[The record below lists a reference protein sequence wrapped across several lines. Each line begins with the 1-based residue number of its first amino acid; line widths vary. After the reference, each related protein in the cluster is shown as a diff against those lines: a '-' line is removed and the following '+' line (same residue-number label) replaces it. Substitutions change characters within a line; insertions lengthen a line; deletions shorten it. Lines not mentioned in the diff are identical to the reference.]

1 MSVFHRELHRSNQT
15 SKLNW
20 LRAAVLGAN
29 DGIVSIAGLVIGVA
43 GASASSSA
51 IATAGLAGI
60 AAGALSMAVGEYVS
74 VSSSR
79 DTELSLLAKERT
91 ELRDSPEAELLEL
104 AGIYEKKGL
113 SKETATTVAKELTEH
128 DPFAAHVE
136 AELGIDPANLA
147 DPWHAGLASAASFLA
162 GAIIPLIAILL
173 PPDSVRIPVAFVAV
187 LIALGI
193 TGVLSARAGDAPV
206 VRATM
211 RVVLGGA
218 LAMAITYAVGAL
230 FDASGV

>member
-1 MSVFHRELHRSNQT
+1 MSVFHRELHRANQS

-29 DGIVSIAGLVIGVA
+29 DGIVSVAGLVVGVA
-43 GASASSSA
+43 SADGSSST
-51 IATAGLAGI
+51 IATAGMAGI

-79 DTELSLLAKERT
+79 DTELSLLNKERT
-91 ELRDSPEAELLEL
+91 ELSESPEAELAEL

-113 SKETATTVAKELTEH
+113 SKETARTVARELTEH

-136 AELGIDPANLA
+136 AELGIDPDNLA
-147 DPWHAGLASAASFLA
+147 DPWHAAIASAASFLS

-187 LIALGI
+187 LVALAI

-206 VRATM
+206 GRAVM

-218 LAMAITYAVGAL
+218 LAMAVTYAVGSL
-230 FDASGV
+230 FEASGV